1 MLPAS
6 TPTIA
11 PPVAAPAARAI
22 SLQQVSAEHFG
33 RRVLHGIS
41 AEVPSAAITVILGAN
56 GAGKSTLLA
65 VIAGLHDPSSG
76 RVDGLAGR
84 SLAYVPQRSA
94 IPEHFPV
101 TARDVVSM
109 GRWPTLRTWWT
120 RFDRDDR
127 RIVDES
133 LARLGATGLAARSF
147 GELSGGQRQRV
158 LVAQALA
165 RQADV
170 LLLDEPTVGLDRA
183 SGVAIRGVL
192 RAEAER
198 GATVV
203 EVSHDPVAIAEADA
217 RIHLDAGRLIA
228 TPSVADVLLEWDAA
242 SSRGTDRCCTAGVRR
257 RSDC

>member
-1 MLPAS
+1 MSPSSTSAIATPAG
-6 TPTIA
+6 
-11 PPVAAPAARAI
+11 VPAATAI
-22 SLQQVSAEHFG
+22 SLRQVTAQYSG

-41 AEVPSAAITVILGAN
+41 VDLPSSAVTVVVGPN

-65 VIAGLHDPSSG
+65 VIAGLQEPSSG

-94 IPEHFPV
+94 VPERFPV
-101 TARDVVSM
+101 TAYDVVSM
-109 GRWPTLRTWWT
+109 GRWPTLRTWWS
-120 RFDRDDR
+120 RLGGADR

-133 LARLGATGLAARSF
+133 LARLGVTGLAQRSF

-203 EVSHDPVAIAEADA
+203 EVSHDAAAIAGADA
-217 RIHLDAGRLIA
+217 WIHLDAGRLITA
-228 TPSVADVLLEWDAA
+228 PSVGAA
-242 SSRGTDRCCTAGVRR
+242 ER
-257 RSDC
+257 

>member
-1 MLPAS
+1 MSPS
-6 TPTIA
+6 PMPTIMT
-11 PPVAAPAARAI
+11 PADVPTVAI
-22 SLQQVSAEHFG
+22 SLRQVTAQYSG

-41 AEVPSAAITVILGAN
+41 VEVPSAAVTVIVGAN

-65 VIAGLHDPSSG
+65 VIAGLQDASSG

-94 IPEHFPV
+94 VPEHFPV
-101 TARDVVSM
+101 TVRDVVSM
-109 GRWPTLRTWWT
+109 GRWPTLRTWWS
-120 RFDRDDR
+120 RVGRDDR

-133 LARLGATGLAARSF
+133 LGRLGVTGLASRSF

-203 EVSHDPVAIAEADA
+203 EVSHDPAAIAQADT
-217 RIHLDAGRLIA
+217 RIHLDAGRLIIPPRA
-228 TPSVADVLLEWDAA
+228 GAA
-242 SSRGTDRCCTAGVRR
+242 ER
-257 RSDC
+257 